1 MLPRVAAVRAP
12 RTHSCR
18 GVNGSSGRRREGRES
33 EPQRPNMF
41 RRVFTSAVL
50 LLLFVLTCAA
60 AGSVQAQNYGTGVG
74 DSYGRHSLEQLPRE
88 YPVANTAAAGHI
100 FRNPHL
106 VNVDGMLLAI
116 VGAQFNGSV
125 GSGSASMQLM
135 ARISVDGGRTW
146 RPYAGPEDL
155 DVFAA
160 RLHQMLFTT
169 PYRLFGSLFAFVEG
183 YDLRNGARI
192 RFTDE
197 WGGSG
202 VESVIHFLETGPRRS
217 GGFSMNSVSMS
228 IRLPYPYK
236 SDELIGFLNDA
247 STPITKM
254 TDGTLVFPVQFLTKG
269 GNTASTIM
277 YMNSVQQRWTFA
289 KSATDAGCT
298 NPSIL
303 EWEAGKIIM
312 ITSCEYGRRRVYEST
327 DKGNTWTEAV
337 GTLSRVWSNSLAGL
351 GLHIQ
356 GGFITATT
364 DGKKVILLTQ
374 LEYSRH
380 DGKNEIRLWL
390 TDTNRIYQVGLLP
403 TGNSATSS
411 SLLYAN
417 NKLYCLYEAGVGSNS
432 GAFFLDLTSE
442 LHWIR
447 HALDTWAAKDNALS
461 RQCGLMASGAALS
474 RGNCSVPIPTTGL
487 VGHLADRLRG
497 DKWEDEYLG
506 VNAVV
511 RGAAKK
517 APSGWTFEG
526 HDAGAEWP
534 VDKQWSNRPLHFA
547 NYGFT
552 LAATV
557 SIHEVPKGITPLMGL
572 KRMRTKTLLGLS
584 YDNNMEWS
592 VVHGSYQNYFA
603 KWELDKTYHVVLKM
617 HDGVGSVYVDGKSL
631 LNLTLPRPS
640 DELMDEI
647 SHFYFGAY
655 DEQLS
660 SGKIHAT
667 VANVFLYNRPL
678 NETEIGALNANK
690 VTIPPPKSA
699 EPKPA
704 EPKSA
709 EPKPAE
715 PKPAEPK
722 PAEPKPAEPKPAE
735 PKPAEPKPAEP
746 KPAEPKPAEPKP
758 AEPKPAEPKPAEP
771 KPAEPKPAEPKS
783 AEPKPAEPKPAE
795 PKPAEPKPAEP
806 KPAEPKPAEPK
817 PAEPKPAEP
826 KPAEPKPA
834 EPKPAEPK
842 PAEPKPA
849 EPKPAEPKPA
859 EPKPAEPKPAE
870 PKPAEPK
877 PAEPKQRAEISGA
890 QTSRAQTSGAQTS
903 GAQTSGAETSGAE
916 ISGAQTSGAQ
926 TSGAQTSRA
935 QTSGAQTSGAQTSR
949 AQTSGAQTSRAQT
962 SGAQTSG
969 AQTSGAQTSGAQTSG
984 AQTSRAQTSGA
995 QTSGAKPAQTS
1006 GEPQTSRAQT
1016 SGAQTSGAQTSG
1028 AQTSRAQTSG
1038 AQTSGAQT
1046 SRAQTSRAQ
1055 TRSPAEPNQRSQ
1067 ISGAQTSGAQT
1078 SGAET
1083 SGAEIS
1089 GAQTSGAQTSGA
1101 QTSGAQTGSPN
1112 QRSPNQRSRNQ
1123 RSPNQQ
1129 SPNQR
1134 SRNQR
1139 SRNQRSPNQRS
1150 PNQQSPNQEPK
1161 PAEPKPAEPNQRS
1174 RNQRSRNQRSP
1185 NQQSPNQQ
1193 SPNQQSPN
1201 QRSRNQRS
1209 RNQRSPNQRSPNQ
1222 QSPNQQ
1228 SPNQQSPNQR
1238 SRNQRSRN
1246 QQSPNQ
1252 RSRNQRSRNQRSP
1265 NQRSPNQRSRNQ
1277 RSPNQRSPN
1286 QRSRNQRSP
1295 NQQSP
1300 NQRSPNQ
1307 RSPNQRSRNQRSPNQ
1322 RSRSQRSP
1330 NQRSPNQQSPNQR
1343 SRSQR
1348 SPSQRSRNQGSPK
1361 PAEPKPAEP
1370 KPAEPNAAT
1379 SSAREG
1385 TADQPAS
1392 ATSSDEHEALA
1403 SVTSSSV
1410 AITDVG
1416 ASSSDD
1422 AQTVGTEGGAVMQAD
1437 QPTQFSVGTPDAA
1450 NAATHNAERKGQE
1463 GLHPQVKEAEA
1474 ATLSSS
1480 L

>member
-1 MLPRVAAVRAP
+1 M
-12 RTHSCR
+12 S
-18 GVNGSSGRRREGRES
+18 
-33 EPQRPNMF
+33 
-41 RRVFTSAVL
+41 RRVFASAVL
-50 LLLFVLTCAA
+50 LLLFVLMCAA
-60 AGSVQAQNYGTGVG
+60 AEPLRTQNYGTRVD

-146 RPYAGPEDL
+146 RPYVGPEDL

-160 RLHQMLFTT
+160 HLHQMLFTT

-709 EPKPAE
+709 EPK
-715 PKPAEPK
+715 
-722 PAEPKPAEPKPAE
+722 
-735 PKPAEPKPAEP
+735 
-746 KPAEPKPAEPKP
+746 
-758 AEPKPAEPKPAEP
+758 
-771 KPAEPKPAEPKS
+771 
-783 AEPKPAEPKPAE
+783 
-795 PKPAEPKPAEP
+795 
-806 KPAEPKPAEPK
+806 
-817 PAEPKPAEP
+817 
-826 KPAEPKPA
+826 
-834 EPKPAEPK
+834 
-842 PAEPKPA
+842 
-849 EPKPAEPKPA
+849 
-859 EPKPAEPKPAE
+859 
-870 PKPAEPK
+870 
-877 PAEPKQRAEISGA
+877 
-890 QTSRAQTSGAQTS
+890 
-903 GAQTSGAETSGAE
+903 
-916 ISGAQTSGAQ
+916 
-926 TSGAQTSRA
+926 
-935 QTSGAQTSGAQTSR
+935 
-949 AQTSGAQTSRAQT
+949 
-962 SGAQTSG
+962 
-969 AQTSGAQTSGAQTSG
+969 
-984 AQTSRAQTSGA
+984 
-995 QTSGAKPAQTS
+995 
-1006 GEPQTSRAQT
+1006 
-1016 SGAQTSGAQTSG
+1016 
-1028 AQTSRAQTSG
+1028 
-1038 AQTSGAQT
+1038 
-1046 SRAQTSRAQ
+1046 
-1055 TRSPAEPNQRSQ
+1055 
-1067 ISGAQTSGAQT
+1067 
-1078 SGAET
+1078 
-1083 SGAEIS
+1083 
-1089 GAQTSGAQTSGA
+1089 
-1101 QTSGAQTGSPN
+1101 
-1112 QRSPNQRSRNQ
+1112 
-1123 RSPNQQ
+1123 
-1129 SPNQR
+1129 
-1134 SRNQR
+1134 
-1139 SRNQRSPNQRS
+1139 
-1150 PNQQSPNQEPK
+1150 
-1161 PAEPKPAEPNQRS
+1161 
-1174 RNQRSRNQRSP
+1174 
-1185 NQQSPNQQ
+1185 
-1193 SPNQQSPN
+1193 
-1201 QRSRNQRS
+1201 
-1209 RNQRSPNQRSPNQ
+1209 
-1222 QSPNQQ
+1222 
-1228 SPNQQSPNQR
+1228 
-1238 SRNQRSRN
+1238 
-1246 QQSPNQ
+1246 
-1252 RSRNQRSRNQRSP
+1252 
-1265 NQRSPNQRSRNQ
+1265 
-1277 RSPNQRSPN
+1277 
-1286 QRSRNQRSP
+1286 
-1295 NQQSP
+1295 
-1300 NQRSPNQ
+1300 
-1307 RSPNQRSRNQRSPNQ
+1307 
-1322 RSRSQRSP
+1322 
-1330 NQRSPNQQSPNQR
+1330 
-1343 SRSQR
+1343 
-1348 SPSQRSRNQGSPK
+1348 
-1361 PAEPKPAEP
+1361 
-1370 KPAEPNAAT
+1370 
-1379 SSAREG
+1379 
-1385 TADQPAS
+1385 
-1392 ATSSDEHEALA
+1392 
-1403 SVTSSSV
+1403 
-1410 AITDVG
+1410 
-1416 ASSSDD
+1416 
-1422 AQTVGTEGGAVMQAD
+1422 
-1437 QPTQFSVGTPDAA
+1437 
-1450 NAATHNAERKGQE
+1450 
-1463 GLHPQVKEAEA
+1463 
-1474 ATLSSS
+1474 
-1480 L
+1480 